1 LHDRAPQLIIA
12 LGFSEKRATKM
23 SVGRGIERAQTVVGR
38 AALIAAAAMLNFA
51 PTGCTPAPS
60 PPHSSTATSSSAPVA
75 GGTGGPVSAAR
86 APLADGERQVAEHTD
101 AQGRKWLGD
110 VPYDV
115 FFDDPLAV
123 AAEGRTE
130 RRATGA
136 PIVAHPSGK
145 TAVASAEHTGEASA
159 TPGAAN
165 GSETSNKTASRG
177 GAASASS
184 VSGSPKPAGSTAD
197 WSALIDSD
205 TLDAEV
211 KHIRTDLTAGLQ
223 SVGKYNSR
231 YQEIAVSGATL
242 AALAEIVAE
251 ESGAASWKQHAA
263 SVRDLAANIHDA
275 SKALGGSA
283 YQATKNSSDQL
294 MDVLDGNLPAGL
306 PASEPMRDFSQVAN
320 RSALMKR
327 MDRSFQRLKKGGT
340 AQQLLKK
347 DAGQALEDAAMLAV
361 LSRVISVGHYDSAD
375 DPKYR
380 GHATELT
387 RSATDLATAAKSG
400 EAPAFAEALMR
411 IQKRCDACHA
421 DFRL

>member
-1 LHDRAPQLIIA
+1 
-12 LGFSEKRATKM
+12 M
-23 SVGRGIERAQTVVGR
+23 SVDRGIERSQTVAGR
-38 AALIAAAAMLNFA
+38 AALFAAVALSGLAPAGFA
-51 PTGCTPAPS
+51 PAGFALAIFSPIGCGPAPS
-60 PPHSSTATSSSAPVA
+60 VPTPSSVAGSSTASTSGSTVA
-75 GGTGGPVSAAR
+75 TGGGG
-86 APLADGERQVAEHTD
+86 DGERAGAEHTD

-115 FFDDPLAV
+115 FYDDPLAV

-130 RRATGA
+130 ARSKGAATDA
-136 PIVAHPSGK
+136 QPKEKV
-145 TAVASAEHTGEASA
+145 AVAAGESPSNSTAPA
-159 TPGAAN
+159 GAAN
-165 GSETSNKTASRG
+165 RNETGNNQASRG
-177 GAASASS
+177 GTAATTSAG
-184 VSGSPKPAGSTAD
+184 VAKAGSGTD

-211 KHIRTDLTAGLQ
+211 RRIRSELTAGMQ
-223 SVGKYNSR
+223 SVGKYNPR

-263 SVRDLAANIHDA
+263 SVRDLAANIHDTA
-275 SKALGGSA
+275 KALGSQA

-306 PASEPMRDFSQVAN
+306 PASEPIRDFAQVAN

-347 DAGQALEDAAMLAV
+347 DAGQATEDAAMLAV
-361 LSRVISVGHYDSAD
+361 LSRVITVGHYDSAD

-380 GHATELT
+380 GHSTELT

-400 EAPAFAEALMR
+400 EAPAFADALTR

-421 DFRL
+421 DFRF

>member
-1 LHDRAPQLIIA
+1 
-12 LGFSEKRATKM
+12 M
-23 SVGRGIERAQTVVGR
+23 SVDRGIERSQTVAGR
-38 AALIAAAAMLNFA
+38 AALFAAVALS
-51 PTGCTPAPS
+51 GCALSIFSPLGCGPAPS
-60 PPHSSTATSSSAPVA
+60 VPTPSSATGSSTAARSGSAVA
-75 GGTGGPVSAAR
+75 AGQGAE
-86 APLADGERQVAEHTD
+86 GERAGAEHTD
-101 AQGRKWLGD
+101 SQGRKWLGD

-115 FFDDPLAV
+115 FYDDPLAV

-130 RRATGA
+130 VRSKGAAVDASPKEKATVAAGESPSNSAA
-136 PIVAHPSGK
+136 PA
-145 TAVASAEHTGEASA
+145 
-159 TPGAAN
+159 GAAN
-165 GSETSNKTASRG
+165 RSETGNNQTGRG
-177 GAASASS
+177 GAAATTSA
-184 VSGSPKPAGSTAD
+184 GAAKPAGSGTD

-211 KHIRTDLTAGLQ
+211 RRIRTELTAGMQ
-223 SVGKYNSR
+223 SVGKYNAR

-263 SVRDLAANIHDA
+263 SVRDLAASIHDTA
-275 SKALGGSA
+275 KALGGQA

-306 PASEPMRDFSQVAN
+306 PASEPIRDFAQVAN

-347 DAGQALEDAAMLAV
+347 YAGQATEDAAMLAV
-361 LSRVISVGHYDSAD
+361 LSRVITVGHYDSAD

-380 GHATELT
+380 GHSTELT

-400 EAPAFAEALMR
+400 EAPAFADALTR

-421 DFRL
+421 DFRF